1 MVIGGE
7 QLILESTK
15 DKYQQTNLLNRMCF
29 IKCPTLKTTCY
40 QKIGTLNGHQECMHS
55 LSMTGWGD
63 LLASG
68 GM

>member
-1 MVIGGE
+1 MAIGGE
-7 QLILESTK
+7 QLILENIK

-29 IKCPTLKTTCY
+29 IKRPTLKTTRY
-40 QKIGTLNGHQECMHS
+40 QQIGTLNGHEECVHS
-55 LSMTGWGD
+55 LSMTGQGD